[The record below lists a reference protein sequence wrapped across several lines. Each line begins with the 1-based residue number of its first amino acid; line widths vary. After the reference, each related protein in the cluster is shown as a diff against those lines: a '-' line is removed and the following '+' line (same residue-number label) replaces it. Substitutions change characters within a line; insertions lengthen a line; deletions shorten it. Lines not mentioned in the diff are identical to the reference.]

1 MRRVLLVTARE
12 YRRMIAL
19 PAFWVV
25 SLLIPLIVA
34 AAPLAENLFSRSR
47 TVGYVLVDKS
57 GRYTAQINQRVDL
70 EYQRQVLIN
79 LLVYAQ
85 QWRASSVTP
94 TSEGAVQAES
104 SLSDAAVRNFVAAGG
119 APAVLRLLKP
129 MLLPS
134 APLFYALP
142 RSFLELPL
150 PDSVATDSADRF
162 GVSIGPHFQESSRTP
177 TGEAALRVAIYI
189 PENVDSGGQVR
200 VWTSGD
206 AGAPLMQALR
216 LELTQ
221 GRRLEALR
229 SAGVDPLSAAQIE
242 SLSAPVSIAPPQT
255 RAGSAVVHSALPL
268 MLAELLLI
276 SMFITG
282 SMMLQGLVEERSNNL
297 LEAVLACVS
306 AGELLVGKLLGISA
320 IGLSILGI
328 WVSAAIGILY
338 AEPSSPLGFLVPA
351 FASISQTPGIAAAM
365 IFYFLAGYLTI
376 GMVFL
381 AVGAISDSMQDA
393 QGYLMPLALVIA
405 VPAAGLANLIYRDP
419 NGLLP
424 QIFSWIPLYTPMTM
438 LARLQIGVSAFEI
451 FGTAIVLLA
460 FGAVELFLLRYLFK
474 NKLIRTG
481 HGFRL
486 APKRRRTAL
495 RVAALF
501 LIIATVAVIVRHNR
515 TLYRLTKQTKLS
527 RCARAAKLSSRWRA
541 PAAMNP
547 PSGGHP
553 ARSNWPP
560 SRLIRLSRH

>member
-19 PAFWVV
+19 PAFWII

-70 EYQRQVLIN
+70 DYQRQVLIN

-104 SLSDAAVRNFVAAGG
+104 SLSDTAVRNFVAAGG

-134 APLFYALP
+134 APVFYAPP
-142 RSFLELPL
+142 RSFVELPV

-255 RAGSAVVHSALPL
+255 PAGVAVIHSALPL

-282 SMMLQGLVEERSNNL
+282 SMMLQGLVEGRSNNL
-297 LEAVLACVS
+297 LQRRP
-306 AGELLVGKLLGISA
+306 KL
-320 IGLSILGI
+320 
-328 WVSAAIGILY
+328 
-338 AEPSSPLGFLVPA
+338 PL
-351 FASISQTPGIAAAM
+351 
-365 IFYFLAGYLTI
+365 
-376 GMVFL
+376 
-381 AVGAISDSMQDA
+381 
-393 QGYLMPLALVIA
+393 
-405 VPAAGLANLIYRDP
+405 
-419 NGLLP
+419 
-424 QIFSWIPLYTPMTM
+424 WIVT
-438 LARLQIGVSAFEI
+438 F
-451 FGTAIVLLA
+451 
-460 FGAVELFLLRYLFK
+460 
-474 NKLIRTG
+474 
-481 HGFRL
+481 
-486 APKRRRTAL
+486 
-495 RVAALF
+495 
-501 LIIATVAVIVRHNR
+501 
-515 TLYRLTKQTKLS
+515 
-527 RCARAAKLSSRWRA
+527 
-541 PAAMNP
+541 
-547 PSGGHP
+547 
-553 ARSNWPP
+553 P
-560 SRLIRLSRH
+560 SR